1 MMFTFLPAFLL
12 SGFVFAIGNMPRP
25 IQVATHVVPARYF
38 VSLLRGIYLKG
49 VGLEVLAGELVIL
62 AVFGVAVVFAGVP
75 EVPEEAAV
83 GGRTGMGER
92 LKWMMV
98 KEFLQVLRDPRM
110 LGVIFVIPLVQTL
123 VFGYVVSTD
132 VTDVPTAIVDF
143 DRSPASR
150 ELVAAFTSSG
160 HFRIVSEA
168 REPSRAQAMLDDG
181 SAGVVLRIDEGFAGD
196 LAAGRTARM
205 QLIVDGTDSNT
216 ARVVLV
222 YAGRIAGRFSE
233 TVRVARVSRIAGRAV
248 PAGGVELVP
257 RAWFNENLESRNFF
271 VPGIIAMLVMLVTVM
286 LTSMAVVRE
295 KEVGTIEQLL
305 VSPIAPAEF
314 ILGKTLPVRAHRLC
328 RRPDGDGWW
337 ECFGSTFRSAGACR
351 SSSLATTFYLMTT
364 LGIGLLISTVCR
376 TQQQAMMTVFFVFF
390 PCILLSGFMFPIE
403 NMPPVV
409 QYLTCLDPLRYFL
422 VILRGIFLK
431 GAGAEVL
438 WPQMAA
444 LLAMGAATLTAATL
458 RFRKTVAGSGPE
470 GAFSAYVRY
479 DIRAAALSISNP
491 PETPPCAPWPRNAPS
506 ASRAPGRTR
515 GWTRSPPPPP
525 LPFRGRRK
533 PVSQGSAPGPSSRR
547 RRRRAPGG
555 SRP

>member
-1 MMFTFLPAFLL
+1 MW
-12 SGFVFAIGNMPRP
+12 
-25 IQVATHVVPARYF
+25 
-38 VSLLRGIYLKG
+38 
-49 VGLEVLAGELVIL
+49 
-62 AVFGVAVVFAGVP
+62 
-75 EVPEEAAV
+75 
-83 GGRTGMGER
+83 ER
-92 LKWMMV
+92 LKNMLI

-110 LGVIFVIPLVQTL
+110 LGVIFMIPLVQTMI
-123 VFGYVVSTD
+123 FGYVVSTD
-132 VTDVPTAIVDF
+132 VTDVPTAIVDY

-150 ELVAAFTSSG
+150 ELFASFASSG
-160 HFRIVSEA
+160 HFRIVAEP
-168 REPSRAQAMLDDG
+168 REMAGAQAMLDDG

-205 QLIVDGTDSNT
+205 QLLVDGTDSNT

-233 TVRVARVSRIAGRAV
+233 TVRVARVSRVAGRAV

-271 VPGIIAMLVMLVTVM
+271 VPGIIAMLVMLVTVI

-305 VSPIAPAEF
+305 VSPIRPAEF
-314 ILGKTLPVRAHRLC
+314 ILGKTLPFALIGYVDVLMVTLVGVFWFDVPIR
-328 RRPDGDGWW
+328 
-337 ECFGSTFRSAGACR
+337 GSVLLLLA
-351 SSSLATTFYLMTT
+351 ATTFYLMTT

-390 PCILLSGFMFPIE
+390 PCIMLSGFMFPIE

-409 QYLTCLDPLRYFL
+409 RILTFLDPLRYFL

-458 RFRKTVAGSGPE
+458 RFRKTVA
-470 GAFSAYVRY
+470 
-479 DIRAAALSISNP
+479 
-491 PETPPCAPWPRNAPS
+491 
-506 ASRAPGRTR
+506 
-515 GWTRSPPPPP
+515 
-525 LPFRGRRK
+525 
-533 PVSQGSAPGPSSRR
+533 
-547 RRRRAPGG
+547 
-555 SRP
+555 